1 MPGNKHKMSE
11 YSNSQIFRS
20 FDHIQI
26 LNSLQSGKWKNF
38 HPLAAIL
45 LQFYISIF
53 NETRK
58 QTQRNYYWV
67 LKEQQRI
74 VNLQRQRFLCL
85 FPPLAALFGKGFSW
99 GGNEIFGGI
108 YFPFRKMFPAFW
120 EFVKNS
126 VGGWL
131 VGEIFGG
138 IISDISVHFVRC
150 PLPAAKFKI
159 TPFFTLDGA
168 KGTLSNRIFSPFYP
182 SSSSST
188 QFQCW
193 IVGKS
198 SSRVENWVC
207 PKMWRNVNCWIH
219 RNPKGITAC
228 IYHIYLE
235 HLINLLFVCCI
246 CLLCWWFSSDLEQLL

>member
-193 IVGKS
+193 IVGKKDITS
-198 SSRVENWVC
+198 GELGLPQHEKKCELLNSKKFKGYYCLHLLHLFGTSHEFVVC
-207 PKMWRNVNCWIH
+207 LL
-219 RNPKGITAC
+219 
-228 IYHIYLE
+228 Y
-235 HLINLLFVCCI
+235 LFVVLVI
-246 CLLCWWFSSDLEQLL
+246 